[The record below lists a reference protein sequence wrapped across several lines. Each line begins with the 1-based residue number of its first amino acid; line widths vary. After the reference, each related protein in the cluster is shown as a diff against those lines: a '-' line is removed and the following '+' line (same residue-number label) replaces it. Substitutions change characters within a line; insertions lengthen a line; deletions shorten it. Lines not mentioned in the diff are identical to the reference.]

1 MLTPDGSWAEVP
13 LTGPA
18 RLTYGGLTDIWA
30 LVEDAHAWWLQRG
43 QPGVDRFSLS
53 TAPGNQWVWLD
64 APENSVAL
72 T

>member
-1 MLTPDGSWAEVP
+1 M
-13 LTGPA
+13 
-18 RLTYGGLTDIWA
+18 A
-30 LVEDAHAWWLQRG
+30 LIEDAHAWWLRRG